1 MRSADA
7 DNEQATDTRLLAG
20 PFRVIGELAQAS
32 VMVIAFAVAI
42 VIVGTPI
49 AMAVR
54 VLHDVALWLL
64 SRL

>member
-7 DNEQATDTRLLAG
+7 DTEQATDTRRLAG
-20 PFRVIGELAQAS
+20 PFRLILELAQAS

-54 VLHDVALWLL
+54 VLHAVALWLL

>member
-7 DNEQATDTRLLAG
+7 DAEQVTDTRRLAG
-20 PFRVIGELAQAS
+20 PFRLILELAQAS

-54 VLHDVALWLL
+54 VLHAVALWLL